1 MLLTGPEHS
10 GHKIVSL
17 YSPQKIYFQKYHHC
31 VCGHRVKSN
40 LDLLSVKLGPL
51 DPYVTSVSRIDSRHK
66 ICSLPRKQ
74 DLEYIIIEG
83 NNKMEDFPDV

>member
-1 MLLTGPEHS
+1 M
-10 GHKIVSL
+10 SL

-31 VCGHRVKSN
+31 FYGYLDKSN
-40 LDLLSVKLGPL
+40 LDLFSMKHGPL
-51 DPYVTSVSRIDSRHK
+51 DPCVSSVSRIDSRHK

-83 NNKMEDFPDV
+83 NNKMEDFPDA